1 MKRAMFDGCL
11 REPVS
16 GGRWALSVLID
27 KVLNQQVVGRYPLDA
42 VFVGEAGRRLYHK
55 VTVSFVK
62 LGAMNLTYCFV

>member
-1 MKRAMFDGCL
+1 M
-11 REPVS
+11 
-16 GGRWALSVLID
+16 SVLID